1 MKVKFIRPN
10 RLFAHEVGDVVVLT
24 DADGQTLIHS
34 GHAILAD
41 SDASAQPAKR
51 TKKPVDKSK
60 IFSTEIRPDGGPA
73 DTTENKL
80 DRNAR
85 LAMVDTEREGEA
97 DNSEGLEGNAD
108 KTDDQKGEEVTAKKE
123 KEAAEKQAKLD
134 KEQAEERAKK
144 AQETA
149 TAPPGQV
156 ATPPTGQAATASPAQ
171 TPEKPKS

>member
-10 RLFAHEVGDVVVLT
+10 RLFSHEVGDVVVLT

-34 GHAILAD
+34 GHVVLAD
-41 SDASAQPAKR
+41 PDAGAQPAER
-51 TKKPVDKSK
+51 APKPVDESK

-108 KTDDQKGEEVTAKKE
+108 KTDKEKGEEATAKKE
-123 KEAAEKQAKLD
+123 QAAEQRTKEVDAEKATAPAAQA
-134 KEQAEERAKK
+134 ATPAP
-144 AQETA
+144 AQTA
-149 TAPPGQV
+149 TAP
-156 ATPPTGQAATASPAQ
+156 AAEQASKDQ
-171 TPEKPKS
+171 PK